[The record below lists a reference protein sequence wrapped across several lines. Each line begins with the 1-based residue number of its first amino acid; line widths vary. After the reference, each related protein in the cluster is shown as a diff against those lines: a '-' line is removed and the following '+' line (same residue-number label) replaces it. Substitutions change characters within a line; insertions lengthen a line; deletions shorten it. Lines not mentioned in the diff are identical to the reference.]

1 MPSNHIALSLYS
13 CFTSTT
19 FSCEIVPLNF
29 IKPVIK
35 IRPQRKKERKK
46 GFSIQFARHK
56 KSIKSKIY
64 FGWFSRERERWK
76 EAGFVHGPFH
86 NFTSFFMAR
95 PEIRK
100 KMASK
105 QRLRWCTLII
115 GNGASIGTQ
124 RRRSG
129 QYLKWQTPRFT
140 VSWMLKER
148 KKWNEW

>member
-1 MPSNHIALSLYS
+1 MQVLVTGIVPMGCHPVSSMIKTLSQGVPSSKIITTLTLTGQTIMTPVSFEFGGCARLVEGLNPVPDIEKNEQKLFGKCRQVIKMPSNHIALSLYS

-64 FGWFSRERERWK
+64 FG
-76 EAGFVHGPFH
+76 
-86 NFTSFFMAR
+86 
-95 PEIRK
+95 
-100 KMASK
+100 
-105 QRLRWCTLII
+105 
-115 GNGASIGTQ
+115 
-124 RRRSG
+124 
-129 QYLKWQTPRFT
+129 
-140 VSWMLKER
+140 
-148 KKWNEW
+148 